1 MFISPQTIL
10 FYVFIFFISVIDMY
24 AEIHEKDSTTLYS
37 TLKEDVHSTF
47 YDISSIYSS
56 SSIETFNDLK
66 APGLLVAGSLLGMTC
81 DNTFKTIAERNKVDV
96 NGKTIEFANNY
107 GNLYYQLGITGSV
120 YAIGLISDS
129 KKLRNTARL
138 TLESFLVSGLI
149 TTVLK
154 SIIGRARPYAKEG
167 NQSYHWFQTNDAYLS
182 FPSGHS
188 TIAFAASTVF
198 ANQLDTWWGDILF
211 YGLAS
216 GTAYA
221 RMHKDAHWFS
231 DILLGGGIGY
241 LSAKAILQ
249 AHNEHQKD
257 SQSNRFIPIL
267 TPTSFGFAYQF

>member
-1 MFISPQTIL
+1 MLFFRHKVL
-10 FYVFIFFISVIDMY
+10 FYVFIFFISVIDIY
-24 AEIHEKDSTTLYS
+24 AEIHENDSTTLYS
-37 TLKEDVHSTF
+37 ILKEDVHSTF
-47 YDISSIYSS
+47 YDISSIYTS
-56 SSIETFNDLK
+56 SSIETINDLK
-66 APGLLVAGSLLGMTC
+66 KPGLLVAGSLLGMTC
-81 DNTFKTIAERNKVDV
+81 DNTFKSIAERNKVEVD
-96 NGKTIEFANNY
+96 GKTIEFVNNY
-107 GNLYYQLGITGSV
+107 GNLYYQLGISGSI

-138 TLESFLVSGLI
+138 TVESFIVSGLI

-198 ANQLDTWWGDILF
+198 ANQLDTWWGDVLF

-241 LSAKAILQ
+241 LSAKAILH
-249 AHNEHQKD
+249 AHNEHQNNV
-257 SQSNRFIPIL
+257 QSNHFIPIL
-267 TPTSFGFAYQF
+267 SPTAIGIAYQF

>member
-1 MFISPQTIL
+1 MLFFRHKVL
-10 FYVFIFFISVIDMY
+10 FYVFIFFISVIDIY
-24 AEIHEKDSTTLYS
+24 AEIHENDSTTLYS
-37 TLKEDVHSTF
+37 ILKEDVHSTF
-47 YDISSIYSS
+47 YDISSIYTS
-56 SSIETFNDLK
+56 SSIGTIIDLK
-66 APGLLVAGSLLGMTC
+66 KTGLLVAGSLLGMTC
-81 DNTFKTIAERNKVDV
+81 DNTFKSIAERNKVEVD
-96 NGKTIEFANNY
+96 GKTIEFVNNY
-107 GNLYYQLGITGSV
+107 GNLYYQLGISGSI

-138 TLESFLVSGLI
+138 TVESFIVSGLI

-198 ANQLDTWWGDILF
+198 ANQLDTWWGDVLF

-231 DILLGGGIGY
+231 DVLLGGSLGY
-241 LSAKAILQ
+241 LSAKAILK
-249 AHNEHQKD
+249 AHDCQQKD
-257 SQSNRFIPIL
+257 SQLNHFIPIL
-267 TPTSFGFAYQF
+267 SPTSFGFAYQF

>member
-1 MFISPQTIL
+1 
-10 FYVFIFFISVIDMY
+10 MY
-24 AEIHEKDSTTLYS
+24 AEIHEKDSTNLYS

-47 YDISSIYSS
+47 YDISSIYTS
-56 SSIETFNDLK
+56 SSIENFNDLK
-66 APGLLVAGSLLGMTC
+66 KPGLLVVGSLLGMTC

-96 NGKTIEFANNY
+96 HGKTIEFANNY
-107 GNLYYQLGITGSV
+107 GNLYYQLGITGSI

-138 TLESFLVSGLI
+138 TVESFIVSGLI

-249 AHNEHQKD
+249 THNKHQKNA
-257 SQSNRFIPIL
+257 QSNHFSPIL
-267 TPTSFGFAYQF
+267 TPTSIGLAYQF

>member
-1 MFISPQTIL
+1 MLFFRHTVL
-10 FYVFIFFISVIDMY
+10 FYIFIFFISVIDIY
-24 AEIHEKDSTTLYS
+24 AEIHENDSTTLYS
-37 TLKEDVHSTF
+37 ILKEDIHSTF
-47 YDISSIYSS
+47 YDISSIYTS
-56 SSIETFNDLK
+56 SSIETINDLK
-66 APGLLVAGSLLGMTC
+66 KPGLLVAGSLLGMTC
-81 DNTFKTIAERNKVDV
+81 DNTFKSIAERNKVDV
-96 NGKTIEFANNY
+96 DGKTIEFVNNY
-107 GNLYYQLGITGSV
+107 GNLYYQLGISGSI

-138 TLESFLVSGLI
+138 TVESFIVSGLI

-182 FPSGHS
+182 LPSGHS

-198 ANQLDTWWGDILF
+198 ANQLDTWWGDVLF

-241 LSAKAILQ
+241 LSAKAILH
-249 AHNEHQKD
+249 AHNEHQNNV
-257 SQSNRFIPIL
+257 QSHHFSPIL
-267 TPTSFGFAYQF
+267 SPTSFGFAYQF

>member
-1 MFISPQTIL
+1 
-10 FYVFIFFISVIDMY
+10 MY
-24 AEIHEKDSTTLYS
+24 AEIHEKDSTNLYS

-47 YDISSIYSS
+47 YDLSSIYSS
-56 SSIETFNDLK
+56 SSIENFNDLK
-66 APGLLVAGSLLGMTC
+66 KPGLLFAASLLGMTC

-96 NGKTIEFANNY
+96 HGKTIEFANNY
-107 GNLYYQLGITGSV
+107 GNLYYQLGITGSI

-138 TLESFLVSGLI
+138 TVESFLVSGLI

-216 GTAYA
+216 GAAYA

-249 AHNEHQKD
+249 THNKHQKNA
-257 SQSNRFIPIL
+257 QSNHFFPIL
-267 TPTSFGFAYQF
+267 TPTSIGLAYQF